1 MGKKLIALL
10 LTGTLLVLSA
20 CSAPADE
27 GTMEVDLEALAGELL
42 NSGLFEETLNQV
54 DNGIAEKTYHI
65 ADATAAALY
74 VGSGAVVDELA
85 LFEFEDAAG
94 AQNAV
99 EFATDRVASQKESCE
114 IYMPSEVKKLDN
126 AVVETYGRYL
136 VVCISDGTGTN
147 ERIEKYFE
155 REG

>member
-1 MGKKLIALL
+1 
-10 LTGTLLVLSA
+10 
-20 CSAPADE
+20 
-27 GTMEVDLEALAGELL
+27 
-42 NSGLFEETLNQV
+42 
-54 DNGIAEKTYHI
+54 
-65 ADATAAALY
+65 
-74 VGSGAVVDELA
+74 
-85 LFEFEDAAG
+85 
-94 AQNAV
+94 V
-99 EFATDRVASQKESCE
+99 EFAKDRVASQKESCE